1 MRYIKPEGF
10 DAAFHFSVETYFL
23 EKAPLDAP
31 IFMIWQSK
39 PCTMLGRFQVAQA
52 EVDHSYAKQEDI
64 HIVRRPSG
72 GGTIFVDHGTL
83 LYSLIL
89 PLKDGAADA
98 EESRKF
104 FATSVATALRQ
115 LGIPAEAE
123 GRNDI
128 LVDGKK
134 IAGIAQHMKNGWIC
148 THGSLLFDTDLDM
161 LTRVLTPD
169 DEKIKSKAIRSVRS
183 RVTNLSEYLPQPKT
197 VEEFWVLLE
206 QTLQAQWGFSE
217 QALSE
222 EERIAIQE
230 IHREKF
236 GNPEWTFGNTPKFSF
251 QNSKRFPAGK
261 VDVFVNTDR
270 NLMTS
275 VAIFGDFLGMV
286 PIRGLEQM
294 LENQPFTW
302 EAISSVLEGVD
313 LTPYLGGVT
322 KEQLLECLFE
332 A

>member
-1 MRYIKPEGF
+1 MRYITPEGF
-10 DAAFHFSVETYFL
+10 DAAFHFSAETYFL

-52 EVDHSYAKQEDI
+52 EVDHSYAQKEDI

-89 PLKDGAADA
+89 PLEEGAGGA
-98 EESRKF
+98 EKSRTF
-104 FATSVATALRQ
+104 FATSVASALGE

-148 THGSLLFDTDLDM
+148 THGSLLFDADLDM

-169 DEKIKSKAIRSVRS
+169 AGKIKSKAISSVRS
-183 RVTNLSEYLPQPKT
+183 RVTNLSEYLPEPKT
-197 VEEFWVLLE
+197 IQEFWALLA
-206 QTLQAQWGFSE
+206 QTLQEKWGFSE
-217 QALSE
+217 QALSA
-222 EERIAIQE
+222 EERSAIQQ
-230 IHREKF
+230 IHQGKF
-236 GNPEWTFGNTPKFSF
+236 GNPEWTFGNTPKFSY

-261 VDVFVNTDR
+261 VDVFVDTDR
-270 NLMTS
+270 NRIKS
-275 VAIFGDFLGMV
+275 AAIFGDFLGMV
-286 PIRGLEQM
+286 AIRGLEQM

-302 EAISSVLEGVD
+302 EAISAVLEHVD

-332 A
+332 R